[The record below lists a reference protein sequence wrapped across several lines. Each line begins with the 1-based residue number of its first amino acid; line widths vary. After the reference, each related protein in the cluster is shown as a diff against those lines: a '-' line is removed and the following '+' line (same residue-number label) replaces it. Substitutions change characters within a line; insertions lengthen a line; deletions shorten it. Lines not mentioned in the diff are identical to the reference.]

1 VVIGVGGLGLLA
13 VQFLRTL
20 CFARVIAVDSDAA
33 HLQLAKEHG
42 ADNTLPSDASTA
54 EQIRSLTSGAGANF
68 ILDCVGAEPT
78 LKTGVA
84 ALARL
89 GRLTLVGAAL
99 KTVPFGLHEVPWGA
113 QLATSMNGGTVNLR
127 EVIEL
132 ARLGRIE
139 TIEDRY
145 PLRRV
150 ADAYRDLVTGK
161 VRGRAVCIPGAA
173 TSVASTNVS

>member
-1 VVIGVGGLGLLA
+1 ML
-13 VQFLRTL
+13 
-20 CFARVIAVDSDAA
+20 
-33 HLQLAKEHG
+33 E
-42 ADNTLPSDASTA
+42 
-54 EQIRSLTSGAGANF
+54 
-68 ILDCVGAEPT
+68 CVGAEPT
-78 LKTGVA
+78 LKTGIS

-113 QLATSMNGGTVNLR
+113 QLATSLNAGTVNLR

-145 PLRRV
+145 PLSRV
-150 ADAYRDLVTGK
+150 DDGYRDLRDGK
-161 VRGRAVCIPGAA
+161 LRGRAVCIPG
-173 TSVASTNVS
+173 S

>member
-1 VVIGVGGLGLLA
+1 M
-13 VQFLRTL
+13 
-20 CFARVIAVDSDAA
+20 
-33 HLQLAKEHG
+33 
-42 ADNTLPSDASTA
+42 PSDGSMV
-54 EQIRSLTSGAGANF
+54 ERIRTYTSGAGATF
-68 ILDCVGAEPT
+68 ILDCVGAEAT

-113 QLATSMNGGTVNLR
+113 QLATSMNGGTANLR

-145 PLRRV
+145 PLNRV
-150 ADAYRDLVTGK
+150 ADGYADLRNGK
-161 VRGRAVCIPGAA
+161 LRGRAVCIPAA
-173 TSVASTNVS
+173 A

>member
-1 VVIGVGGLGLLA
+1 M
-13 VQFLRTL
+13 
-20 CFARVIAVDSDAA
+20 
-33 HLQLAKEHG
+33 
-42 ADNTLPSDASTA
+42 
-54 EQIRSLTSGAGANF
+54 
-68 ILDCVGAEPT
+68 
-78 LKTGVA
+78 
-84 ALARL
+84 
-89 GRLTLVGAAL
+89 TLVGAAL

-145 PLRRV
+145 PLSRV
-150 ADAYRDLVTGK
+150 VDAYRDLVGGK

-173 TSVASTNVS
+173 ASVTSTNVS

>member
-1 VVIGVGGLGLLA
+1 MS
-13 VQFLRTL
+13 
-20 CFARVIAVDSDAA
+20 AVDR
-33 HLQLAKEHG
+33 HLATRIQSA
-42 ADNTLPSDASTA
+42 
-54 EQIRSLTSGAGANF
+54 LTHLF
-68 ILDCVGAEPT
+68 VGAEGT

-113 QLATSMNGGTVNLR
+113 ELTTSLNGGTVNLR

-145 PLRRV
+145 PLSRV
-150 ADAYRDLVTGK
+150 TDGYNDLKNGK
-161 VRGRAVCIPGAA
+161 LRGRAVCIPG
-173 TSVASTNVS
+173 S